1 MLRIKI
7 FFGLAIIL
15 ILLGGMGAFSI
26 SMMQQNARA
35 FERVIAY
42 NYDAIKATAQLQQYL
57 SEMDSAFL
65 PELTRAGKGETDKTV
80 TLQIDTKSLE
90 HFRQRLS
97 NTMAAIEY
105 MADTQAELS
114 AAAAL
119 AERMELFLNNY
130 DELLE
135 DRPTT
140 SGEVGDLQ
148 IRIVESSRGVD
159 QAAENV
165 RAVHESSMNVAQ
177 IQAQRSSENSKRIL
191 TGMVA
196 MATIIVALLWLQF
209 GRTTVQSLVDLTE
222 SVREIK
228 NHNFSLAIP
237 VKSTDEIGELAL
249 AFNELA
255 AELHIF
261 RQESDERIRQLSLR
275 SRAVISAFPY
285 PVVLL
290 DDEGNFSQLNP
301 EAEALLEDLGI
312 PDRLPRRVESMYQ
325 TARDTGENYLPTE
338 LSQSIMLKVHDQEV
352 FYLPRIFRIRNDAGR
367 VQGWAIV
374 LIDVSRFRWLD
385 DLKTDTLA
393 TISHVLKTPLTSIRL
408 VLHMLLEQK
417 IGPLNKR
424 QEDCIDSSR
433 NECEVL
439 LKTLEG
445 LLELARTQA
454 GGPQLTFSRLTPQKL
469 VRDSLSR
476 FEKEAGEAHL
486 GFSSTIDEDLPLVSA
501 DQKRIDQVLQ
511 NLFSNALKNSPQ
523 SGAIQLRVH
532 THDPNYVR
540 FSFEDEGDC
549 ISEEAQDRIFDRFY
563 DPDAS
568 NGDAVVELGLS
579 ISREIIHA
587 HGGRMGLDVKQDQ
600 GNEFYFDLPAESEAV
615 S

>member
-65 PELTRAGKGETDKTV
+65 PELTRAGKGEPEKTV

-105 MADTQAELS
+105 MADTQAEQS

-130 DELLE
+130 DELVE
-135 DRPTT
+135 NRPTT

-209 GRTTVQSLVDLTE
+209 GRSTVQSLVDLTE

-325 TARDTGENYLPTE
+325 TARDNEENYQPTE

-424 QEDCIDSSR
+424 QEECIDSSR

-454 GGPQLTFSRLTPQKL
+454 GGPQLTFSRLTPEKL
-469 VRDSLSR
+469 VTESLSR
-476 FEKEAGEAHL
+476 FEKAAGEAHL

-511 NLFSNALKNSPQ
+511 NLFSNALKNSPE

-549 ISEEAQDRIFDRFY
+549 ISEEAQERIFDRFY
-563 DPDAS
+563 DPNAS